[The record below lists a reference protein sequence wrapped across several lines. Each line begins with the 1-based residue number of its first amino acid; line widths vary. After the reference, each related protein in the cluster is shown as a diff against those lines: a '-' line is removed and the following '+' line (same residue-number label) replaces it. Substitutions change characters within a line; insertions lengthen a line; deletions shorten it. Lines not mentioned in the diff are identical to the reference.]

1 MTQARH
7 PKVSIHPRTLK
18 KTGQLVYRA
27 RWRQKNDADEVEQ
40 KTLTFE
46 TLDAAERFRLNVSK
60 FGVTESMA
68 IIGLQN
74 DTSSNVPSVKE
85 MADRHITAISTVEP
99 GTLAHYRR
107 YRDRDLAVLAP
118 LPVKA
123 VTETVVA
130 TWIEGLIAAG
140 NSGKTVANKHGF
152 LSAVLARAVRE
163 GHMEAN
169 PCNQTR
175 LPRAD
180 ISRERV
186 FLTKAE
192 WATFYAVMPEQ
203 WKALTQWLVVTGM
216 RFGEATA
223 LTVGDIDVDDRTA
236 RVTKAWKFTGSSEA
250 RLAYPKSKAGR
261 RVVSVPREVIAS
273 LNLDRHVTDL
283 LFTCP
288 DGTRVTYPK
297 YRVGWLIA
305 KRKSG
310 LELAPHDLRHTC
322 ASWLLKSGVPMHVV
336 QRHLGH
342 ESMAITNEIYSHVD
356 RSTYDDAAAAM
367 GRMLS

>member
-1 MTQARH
+1 M
-7 PKVSIHPRTLK
+7 SIHARSLK
-18 KTGQLVYRA
+18 DGRPVYRA
-27 RWRQKNDADEVEQ
+27 RWRQPDDEGVVKQ

-46 TLDAAERFRLNVSK
+46 TLDAAERFRLNVER
-60 FGVTESMA
+60 FGIAEALS
-68 IIGLQN
+68 IIGVQN
-74 DTSSNVPSVKE
+74 NTSGKVPTLLE
-85 MADRHITAISTVEP
+85 MVDRHITAIGTVEP

-107 YRDRDLAVLAP
+107 YRDRDLAPLAP

-123 VTETVVA
+123 VTETVIA
-130 TWIEGLIAAG
+130 TWVEGLITAG

-163 GHMEAN
+163 GYLVAN
-169 PCNQTR
+169 PCSQTR

-186 FLTKAE
+186 FLSKAE
-192 WATFYAVMPEQ
+192 WATFYAAMPEQ

-223 LTVGDIDVDDRTA
+223 LTVADVDADDCTA

-261 RVVSVPREVIAS
+261 RVVSVPREVIGS
-273 LNLDRHVTDL
+273 LDLDRHVTDL

-288 DGTRVTYPK
+288 DGSRVTYPK
-297 YRVGWLIA
+297 YRVGWKIA

-310 LELAPHDLRHTC
+310 LQLAPHDLRHTC

-367 GRMLS
+367 GRMLR